1 MKNIKKM
8 RNMSIFN
15 RYLMQISGILR
26 SKGGFGMNEL
36 LGIAAAL
43 ILAAFIIIPQLQI
56 FAKSVMTALNT
67 WWSGQ
72 VTAEIFPAASSF

>member
-1 MKNIKKM
+1 MRKMKNIKKM
-8 RNMSIFN
+8 SIIN
-15 RYLMQISGILR
+15 RSLMQITGILR
-26 SKGGFGMNEL
+26 GKGGFGMNEL

-43 ILAAFIIIPQLQI
+43 ILAAFIIIPQLQV